1 MAGIMG
7 YNIIKEIDIKKTKER
22 MMLNYIL
29 WQDFKKS
36 STGHRLFYLGLSLF
50 LSIMAVLA
58 LSVIFK
64 NRIIVTVSSIY
75 MILNIFTFFPVYNY
89 LTTSEENKDFAL
101 GSLFYSFKYLTI
113 FIAVFIFIRL
123 SKNKSKGLK

>member
-1 MAGIMG
+1 
-7 YNIIKEIDIKKTKER
+7 
-22 MMLNYIL
+22 MLNYIL

-64 NRIIVTVSSIY
+64 NRIIITVSSIY

>member
-1 MAGIMG
+1 
-7 YNIIKEIDIKKTKER
+7 
-22 MMLNYIL
+22 MLNYIL

-75 MILNIFTFFPVYNY
+75 I
-89 LTTSEENKDFAL
+89 
-101 GSLFYSFKYLTI
+101 
-113 FIAVFIFIRL
+113 
-123 SKNKSKGLK
+123 